1 MKNVEQDYKMWIS
14 SYELQTQMKKR
25 FYSLILAY
33 HYRI

>member
-1 MKNVEQDYKMWIS
+1 MKNVEQDYKMWI

>member
-1 MKNVEQDYKMWIS
+1 MKNVEQDYKTWI